1 MFWIICATLAGVV
14 AIAIA
19 APLLRRQRDG
29 AEPAAA
35 FDLRVYR
42 DQLRE
47 VERDLE
53 RGLIDASD
61 AERLRVEIGRK
72 VLAADRALE
81 RETSARRAPGGLV
94 AIAVL
99 AVVIAAAVALYVYM
113 GAPERPDEPI
123 ARRIANAQEIYDHRP
138 SQAEAEA
145 SAPKPKRPEN
155 NAEYDQYVALVDK
168 LRAAVTQ
175 NPDDPRGLELLA
187 QHEQGLGNLVAA
199 KQAQAKLVALLGD
212 QASAQD
218 WTRLAEMTVEAAGGL
233 ITAEGENAIVRA
245 MTLDPHGPQARYYAG
260 LLQIQ
265 SGRPDRAFPI
275 WAQLLAEG
283 PPDAPWIR
291 PIRFIIGDLAWFAGQ
306 PDYTPPDE
314 AGAPAPAMP
323 PGMPALP
330 PAGMPP
336 AGMPGPDA
344 DAMAAAQDMTPE
356 QRQQMIDGMVKG
368 LEDRL
373 ATQGGSP
380 EEWARLIT
388 ALTVKG
394 EQAHAQE
401 ILTEARSKFA
411 ADPQGRDVIEAAAK
425 QAGLQ

>member
-1 MFWIICATLAGVV
+1 MFWIICAALAGVV

-19 APLLRRQRDG
+19 APLLRRQRAG

-53 RGLIDASD
+53 RGVIDASD

-81 RETSARRAPGGLV
+81 RETAARRAPGGLV

-99 AVVIAAAVALYVYM
+99 AVLIAGAVALYERM
-113 GAPERPDEPI
+113 GTPERGDEPI
-123 ARRIANAQEIYDHRP
+123 ARRIADAKALYDQRP
-138 SQAEAEA
+138 TQAEAEVA
-145 SAPKPKRPEN
+145 APKPKPPEN
-155 NAEYDQYVALVDK
+155 DSEFEQYSELDEK
-168 LRAAVTQ
+168 LRAAVAQ

-187 QHEQGLGNLVAA
+187 QHERGLGNLVAA
-199 KQAQAKLVALLGD
+199 KEAQAKLVALRGD
-212 QASAQD
+212 QASDQD
-218 WTRLAEMTVEAAGGL
+218 WSRLADLTVEAAGGL
-233 ITAEGENAIVRA
+233 ITAEGENAIARI
-245 MTLDPHGPQARYYAG
+245 LELNPHSPQGRYYAG

-265 SGRPDRAFPI
+265 SGRPDRAFPL
-275 WAQLLAEG
+275 WAGLLEEG
-283 PPDAPWIR
+283 PPDAPGLQ

-306 PDYTPPDE
+306 PDYTPPE
-314 AGAPAPAMP
+314 APGAAGGPMAA
-323 PGMPALP
+323 PGMPGL
-330 PAGMPP
+330 
-336 AGMPGPDA
+336 PGPDA
-344 DAMAAAQDMTPE
+344 DAMAAAADMTPAE
-356 QRQQMIDGMVKG
+356 REQMIDGMIKG

-380 EEWARLIT
+380 EEWARLIN
-388 ALTVKG
+388 ALAVKG
-394 EQAHAQE
+394 EQVHAQE

-411 ADPQGRDVIEAAAK
+411 ADPQALTVIDGAAG